1 MYGAGVNP
9 AGAPV
14 GYGIDFGTSNSAISV
29 AYADR
34 VEVLAL
40 GPSRSTMTLPSFV
53 YLHRGG
59 RRAAGAEAGKTFPK
73 TRPAKT
79 DAWNQDLA
87 PVRADSKRS
96 RSWPNGGQAA
106 SARRPSTVSRSLWTL
121 AGACSTSP

>member
-1 MYGAGVNP
+1 MYGAEVNP
-9 AGAPV
+9 AAAPV

-59 RRAAGAEAGKTFPK
+59 SRAAGHEAVKTVLKSGAE
-73 TRPAKT
+73 KT
-79 DAWNQDLA
+79 DYWDCA
-87 PVRADSKRS
+87 PAPYGWDTDCRHDRTS
-96 RSWPNGGQAA
+96 GGDHH
-106 SARRPSTVSRSLWTL
+106 SPVPS
-121 AGACSTSP
+121 GQK